1 MVAQKYFK
9 ARPTDVLV
17 ATIPKSGTIWIK
29 ALVFSTINRG
39 SCVDSRH
46 ALESCNPHVYIPFL
60 EHQIYTNN
68 RVPDLSKLPPPR
80 LFATHI
86 PFQSLPASVTE
97 SGCRVANLEP
107 WTLEK
112 AFDNFCKG
120 FSIFGPYWDHVLD
133 FWKAHL
139 ERPKKI
145 LFVKYEEL
153 QQDTVAH
160 LKRLAEFLG
169 RPFSEDEEKEGVID
183 GIVRLCAME
192 SLSNLEVNRS
202 GTTDYGYWTV
212 DNISFFRRGLVGDW
226 LNHL

>member
-1 MVAQKYFK
+1 MADAYKSLSPSRIEEEEEEVHHRTYQHYTQLVSALRSVDSGNGNPIHCYDGWHGFLTGIVGTMVAQKYFK

-46 ALESCNPHVYIPFL
+46 VLESCNPHVYIPFL

-97 SGCRVANLEP
+97 SGCRVVYIPQGQL
-107 WTLEK
+107 
-112 AFDNFCKG
+112 
-120 FSIFGPYWDHVLD
+120 H
-133 FWKAHL
+133 
-139 ERPKKI
+139 I
-145 LFVKYEEL
+145 LMAL
-153 QQDTVAH
+153 QQQ
-160 LKRLAEFLG
+160 
-169 RPFSEDEEKEGVID
+169 IQD
-183 GIVRLCAME
+183 G
-192 SLSNLEVNRS
+192 
-202 GTTDYGYWTV
+202 G
-212 DNISFFRRGLVGDW
+212 
-226 LNHL
+226 